1 MNLIYPLTKKGTKTS
16 SFGYRTNPKTGK
28 KRHHNGIDIGVE
40 SNTRVN
46 SVADGEVVRSDM
58 KDYNGYGN
66 FIVIKHNTGQE
77 DFYSAYAHL
86 NKRLVNVGDIVK
98 QGQEIALSG
107 GSQGLAG
114 GSGSSTGSHLHF
126 EIRKT
131 LDGQWIDPEPY
142 IQNGE
147 IFSGDLKGTEETDDT
162 EKNKDSFK
170 DLNLS
175 QEQLSAFFKE
185 LGKIPLLGAKKRK
198 ELGYVDENHQITE
211 DINRMK
217 NLMKKIL

>member
-147 IFSGDLKGTEETDDT
+147 IFSGDLKGPKKRMIPKKTKIHLKILIYLKNNYRHFLRNWVKYHYLGQKK
-162 EKNKDSFK
+162 EKNSD
-170 DLNLS
+170 
-175 QEQLSAFFKE
+175 
-185 LGKIPLLGAKKRK
+185 
-198 ELGYVDENHQITE
+198 
-211 DINRMK
+211 M
-217 NLMKKIL
+217 LMKTIK